1 MNSHSASF
9 SRHYSVAV
17 GRVIR
22 LAHRGRGVHGYRS
35 SKQYDFGGPSFFV
48 PIAGIVVR
56 MGVHSANALHM
67 IADLDSGNRDDG
79 ASGGLFSD
87 CPPDCKLAECSG
99 APDAEHVSAA

>member
-1 MNSHSASF
+1 
-9 SRHYSVAV
+9 
-17 GRVIR
+17 
-22 LAHRGRGVHGYRS
+22 
-35 SKQYDFGGPSFFV
+35 
-48 PIAGIVVR
+48 

-79 ASGGLFSD
+79 ASGVLFSD